1 MKRKTLP
8 LSIKLLFK
16 IGPASSPYAPGE
28 VTRGSQARPRWPW
41 AADIP
46 PVRPEGTWVARGLIG
61 GAAPQAPAVDGG
73 DGGTHR
79 LAAPH
84 RAHIGVLSRRD
95 RPAGGRDRLDG
106 QVLGLRIQSLRII
119 RGSQNYFRVQ
129 ISDLGLRRDA
139 REFMHSIRIQ
149 KSEFRA

>member
-1 MKRKTLP
+1 MSLGRGGPNIRSAGLTGRSRGAGTTSVVLFWFVVYN
-8 LSIKLLFK
+8 KLLFK

-28 VTRGSQARPRWPW
+28 VTRGSQARTRWPW
-41 AADIP
+41 AADSP

-84 RAHIGVLSRRD
+84 RAHIGVLSRRAW
-95 RPAGGRDRLDG
+95 PVGGRG
-106 QVLGLRIQSLRII
+106 QLR
-119 RGSQNYFRVQ
+119 
-129 ISDLGLRRDA
+129 
-139 REFMHSIRIQ
+139 
-149 KSEFRA
+149 